1 MNDHIDR
8 ALLVLTNSAR
18 QCQLLSVVS
27 YEKLQESYR
36 YYLAAHHGFEAAVA
50 QQLSKLAQPSNN
62 PWVKTSAG
70 WAVDASELHLKPG
83 VSPNAS
89 AFVMPPGFPA
99 RVPWDRCSDHGETY
113 WVYTT
118 PTSTLTIYN
127 D

>member
-1 MNDHIDR
+1 MTDHIDR
-8 ALLVLTNSAR
+8 ALTVLTNAAR
-18 QCQLLSVVS
+18 QCQTLAPVS

-36 YYLAAHHGFEAAVA
+36 YYLAAHHSFEAAVA

-89 AFVMPPGFPA
+89 QFVMPPGFPA
-99 RVPWDRCSDHGETY
+99 RVPWDRLTNGSETY
-113 WVYTT
+113 WVYTA
-118 PTSTLTIYN
+118 PEATLTIYN